1 MEIIEKLRD
10 IVGERASA
18 SPAERL
24 CYSSDASMVSGTPDY
39 VVRPLSTAEVSD
51 VVGLAAAEGVPV
63 TSRGAGTGLAG
74 GAVAL
79 RGGIVLDLSGM
90 DRILEMDLA
99 NLAVVVEPG
108 VVQARLNEA
117 LKPHGFFFPPDPGS
131 ANFCTLGGLIANNG
145 SGMRSVKYGT
155 TRNYVLDLE
164 VVLADGSV
172 VRTGSRT
179 LKAAAGYD
187 LTRLFI
193 GSEGTLGVITG
204 AVLRVA
210 PLPKARRLVIAS
222 FNSAEEAGQAV
233 AATFAAGIV
242 PAACEILDRMTVAVL
257 RRCDPSLKLPD
268 GDVLLFE
275 ADGSE
280 GAVAE
285 AAAEIAALCSASSG
299 AAAAASVAVV
309 AGAGEM
315 EEIWAARR
323 LVGAAISRL
332 DPAKSR
338 IYVGEDVGVPIKEI
352 PALIREVAEISDR
365 FGIPAMKYGHIGD
378 GNLHVALFIDVLDE
392 GEWARLA
399 GAADAI
405 HRAAIRLGGTVSS
418 EHGIGAARSG
428 YMMEQVGSGALSVM
442 RAIKKALDPRGIM
455 NPGKLGLDD
464 GPAEVGGSGCSTGAD
479 GTPGGTS

>member
-1 MEIIEKLRD
+1 MDIIEKLRD
-10 IVGERASA
+10 IVGDRASA

-24 CYSSDASMVSGTPDY
+24 CYSSDASQVRGTPDY
-39 VVRPLSTAEVSD
+39 VVRPLSTEEVSD
-51 VVGLAAAEGVPV
+51 VVGLAAAEGVAV
-63 TSRGAGTGLAG
+63 TARGAGTGLAG
-74 GAVAL
+74 GAVPV

-90 DRILEMDLA
+90 DRIVELDLS

-108 VVQARLNEA
+108 VVQARLNER
-117 LKPHGFFFPPDPGS
+117 LRPHGFFFPPDPGS
-131 ANFCTLGGLIANNG
+131 AAFCTIGGLIANNG
-145 SGMRSVKYGT
+145 SGMRAVKYGT

-222 FNSAEEAGQAV
+222 FSSAEEAGRAV
-233 AATFAAGIV
+233 ASTFAAGIV
-242 PAACEILDRMTVAVL
+242 PAACEILDRTTVAVL
-257 RRCDPSLKLPD
+257 RRCDPGLRLPD

-275 ADGSE
+275 VDGSE
-280 GAVAE
+280 AAVAE
-285 AAAEIAALCSASSG
+285 AAEEIAALCSSS
-299 AAAAASVAVV
+299 AASVAVV
-309 AGAGEM
+309 AGGEEM

-323 LVGAAISRL
+323 LVGAAVSRL

-392 GEWARLA
+392 GEWTRLA

>member
-1 MEIIEKLRD
+1 MDIIEKLRD

-18 SPAERL
+18 APAERL

-63 TSRGAGTGLAG
+63 TARGAGTGLAG
-74 GAVAL
+74 GAVAV

-90 DRILEMDLA
+90 NRILEMDLA

-108 VVQARLNEA
+108 VVQARLNET

-131 ANFCTLGGLIANNG
+131 AAFCTIGGLIANNG

-204 AVLRVA
+204 AVLRVM

-222 FNSAEEAGQAV
+222 FSSAEEAGQAV

-242 PAACEILDRMTVAVL
+242 PSACEILDRTTVAVL
-257 RRCDPSLKLPD
+257 RRCDPSLRLPD

-275 ADGSE
+275 VDGSE

-285 AAAEIAALCSASSG
+285 AAAEIAAVCSPTASSVMT
-299 AAAAASVAVV
+299 AS
-309 AGAGEM
+309 GEKEM

-323 LVGAAISRL
+323 LVGAAVSRL
-332 DPAKSR
+332 DPTKSR

-392 GEWARLA
+392 GEWTRLA

-418 EHGIGAARSG
+418 EHGIGAARSE
-428 YMMEQVGSGALSVM
+428 YMTEQLGEGAISVM
-442 RAIKKALDPRGIM
+442 RAIKRALDPRGIM

-464 GPAEVGGSGCSTGAD
+464 GPAKVGGSGCSSGAD
-479 GTPGGTS
+479 GTPGGKS